1 MTDHSPDETTPK
13 RQSVRDAGATLLAA
27 GGIAAAFGAAS
38 CCALPMLLGSFGLG
52 SAWLIA
58 VAWLAAPHRL
68 ALLGLA
74 IVCLG
79 DAGGLLL
86 WRRRSA
92 AAVCAIGAGSA
103 RAAITAVIVGELA
116 LGVVLTVLGFL
127 YA

>member
-1 MTDHSPDETTPK
+1 MPNHSPDETTPK

-68 ALLGLA
+68 ALLGHP
-74 IVCLG
+74 
-79 DAGGLLL
+79 
-86 WRRRSA
+86 SF
-92 AAVCAIGAGSA
+92 
-103 RAAITAVIVGELA
+103 VGQRFA
-116 LGVVLTVLGFL
+116 SGRTIDH
-127 YA
+127 

>member
-79 DAGGLLL
+79 GAGGLLL
-86 WRRRSA
+86 WRRRCG
-92 AAVCAIGAGSA
+92 VRDRRGFGPCGDHRRHRRRTDA
-103 RAAITAVIVGELA
+103 RG
-116 LGVVLTVLGFL
+116 GVDRARLPVRVRG
-127 YA
+127 